1 VKKCFPLIFCTCRMS
16 CHVCTAVAR
25 PAYIRG
31 MADLD
36 AALRSLM
43 RDLGGAL
50 RPAGFRGSGG
60 TWRLATPEGVAIVSR
75 QGSDWG
81 PGGKRFYVNTAV
93 VPAAWWAWLNR
104 TRADAP
110 PITSAREYHGIR
122 LLEGR
127 VEATGPASFE
137 SGDKTLWSVRLDTD
151 LDRLRDDLVTGGHRG
166 GDLAGAPG
174 PARPLPRRT
183 GGRTGQEDRPLGAV
197 RRAAGRRAGTVTGA
211 GRGVCGVACRVRRT
225 ARNVRAR
232 GADHRLGSRSLTLA
246 SGPRCYAR
254 APGPMRERCRSDED
268 LLGLVRETAGLLA
281 DLADPFDLQPGAGR
295 CRKEPAIRRP
305 ARRSEAGWRWRP

>member
-1 VKKCFPLIFCTCRMS
+1 VGIVISGPYGR
-16 CHVCTAVAR
+16 HVCTAVAR

-60 TWRLATPEGVAIVSR
+60 TWRLAAPEGVAIVSR

-137 SGDKTLWSVRLDTD
+137 SGDKTLWSVRPDTD
-151 LDRLRDDLVTGGHRG
+151 LDRLRDDLVTGVTAAATWLVHLVQPGRYLAELAAVPDKKIGHWEPYVVLLAAERG
-166 GDLAGAPG
+166 PSPELDAACAG
-174 PARPLPRRT
+174 L
-183 GGRTGQEDRPLGAV
+183 
-197 RRAAGRRAGTVTGA
+197 RAAFAERPATSEHVERIIAWVTG
-211 GRGVCGVACRVRRT
+211 R
-225 ARNVRAR
+225 
-232 GADHRLGSRSLTLA
+232 
-246 SGPRCYAR
+246 
-254 APGPMRERCRSDED
+254 
-268 LLGLVRETAGLLA
+268 
-281 DLADPFDLQPGAGR
+281 
-295 CRKEPAIRRP
+295 
-305 ARRSEAGWRWRP
+305 